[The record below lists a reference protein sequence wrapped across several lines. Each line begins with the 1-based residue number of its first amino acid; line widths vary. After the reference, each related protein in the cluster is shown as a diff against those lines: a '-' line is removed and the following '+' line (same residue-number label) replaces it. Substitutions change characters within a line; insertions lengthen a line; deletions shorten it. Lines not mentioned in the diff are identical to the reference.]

1 MMNRTW
7 QPPRQRYAGDALPP
21 EGLETEPNRGIRNAS
36 LTAGVGL
43 LLMSALA
50 GFGYFAAV
58 EGLVTPGDAA
68 QTARDITASEGL
80 FRLGIVSLFLVIVL
94 DVVVAWGLYRVF
106 NPVSHSLSLLAAWL
120 RIVFAGVFMVAIS
133 QLVGVPRLLGN
144 DDYLAVFG
152 ADQLQAQVLLRF
164 SAFTDIWDAGLLLFG
179 LHLLVIGY
187 LAYRSGYVPKLLG
200 VLLGI
205 AGFGYTFD
213 SFVAVISSNPSIE
226 VATFTFVGEF
236 LFALWLVIWGR
247 RLTLSKSRHHED
259 PAHVAR

>member
-7 QPPRQRYAGDALPP
+7 QPPGQRYTSDALPP
-21 EGLETEPNRGIRNAS
+21 AGLEMDPNRALRNAS

-43 LLMSALA
+43 LLMSVLA
-50 GFGYFAAV
+50 GFGYVAAV

-80 FRLGIVSLFLVIVL
+80 FRFGIVSLFLVIAL

-106 NPVSHSLSLLAAWL
+106 NPVSQGLSLLAAWL
-120 RIVFAGVFMVAIS
+120 RIVYGGIFMVAIS

-144 DDYLAVFG
+144 DDYLAVFST
-152 ADQLQAQVLLRF
+152 DQLQAQALLRF
-164 SAFTDIWDAGLLLFG
+164 SAFTDIWDAGLFLFG

-213 SFVAVISSNPSIE
+213 SCVAVLSSSPLIE

-236 LFALWLVIWGR
+236 LLALWLVVRGR
-247 RLTLSKSRHHED
+247 RLTLSESGHHED
-259 PAHVAR
+259 PTAVAR

>member
-7 QPPRQRYAGDALPP
+7 QPPGQRYAGDALSPA
-21 EGLETEPNRGIRNAS
+21 GLEADPNRAIRNAS

-43 LLMSALA
+43 LLMSVLA

-80 FRLGIVSLFLVIVL
+80 FRFGIVSLFLVIAL
-94 DVVVAWGLYRVF
+94 DVVVAWALYRVF
-106 NPVSHSLSLLAAWL
+106 NPVSQGLSLLAAWL
-120 RIVFAGVFMVAIS
+120 RIVYGGIFMVAVG

-144 DDYLAVFG
+144 DDYLSVFST
-152 ADQLQAQVLLRF
+152 DQLQAQALLRV
-164 SAFTDIWDAGLLLFG
+164 SAFTDIWDAGLFLFG

-187 LAYRSGYVPKLLG
+187 LVYRSGYVPKLLG
-200 VLLGI
+200 VLLGV
-205 AGFGYTFD
+205 AGFGYVFD
-213 SFVAVISSNPSIE
+213 SFVAVLSSNPSIE

-236 LFALWLVIWGR
+236 LLALWLVIRGR
-247 RLTLSKSRHHED
+247 RLTLGESGHHED
-259 PAHVAR
+259 PTAVAR